1 MTSFFLLLS
10 FLVVVAASH
19 ESLTAQVYWN
29 KALPKTLVPGAI
41 KDFLHPVK
49 IEGHH
54 ASSSFGYRPVLEED
68 MLSGTKVKMHFMRT
82 TAGSGATFL
91 SRQAAT
97 TIPFSSASLPAIL
110 THFSVNPNSVT
121 ASHSRKPYTS
131 AEKPAIAEE
140 NKYCATSLESMVEY
154 ATSTLGT
161 RHVSALSTVMSKEGA
176 PDQEYVLSRVKK
188 MSGSNFVACHARKY
202 PYAVF
207 YCHTVQGITAY
218 QVSMVGEDGTTVE
231 AVAACHTVF
240 LFCSFGQYKGK
251 LCPFKFLQSFI
262 ISLFG
267 FNK

>member
-1 MTSFFLLLS
+1 MNSTQTLINFIGTQIGERFCNIRLESSDLEHDLIEYS
-10 FLVVVAASH
+10 TWVVAASH

-131 AEKPAIAEE
+131 AEKACYSRREQVL
-140 NKYCATSLESMVEY
+140 C
-154 ATSTLGT
+154 
-161 RHVSALSTVMSKEGA
+161 
-176 PDQEYVLSRVKK
+176 YV
-188 MSGSNFVACHARKY
+188 
-202 PYAVF
+202 P
-207 YCHTVQGITAY
+207 
-218 QVSMVGEDGTTVE
+218 
-231 AVAACHTVF
+231 
-240 LFCSFGQYKGK
+240 
-251 LCPFKFLQSFI
+251 
-262 ISLFG
+262 
-267 FNK
+267 